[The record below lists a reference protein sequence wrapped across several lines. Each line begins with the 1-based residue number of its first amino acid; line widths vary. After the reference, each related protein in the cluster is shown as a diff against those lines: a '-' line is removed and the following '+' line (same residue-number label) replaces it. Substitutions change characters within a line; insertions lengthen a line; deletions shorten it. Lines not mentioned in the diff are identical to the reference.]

1 MAEINTNFDE
11 AMDHYVKG
19 RPGNP
24 NSNQHLHKAA
34 ALFDKVTA
42 LCDKALRND
51 PGNSQI
57 ESRQADASRY
67 AYHSRKMSTLSLF

>member
-1 MAEINTNFDE
+1 MTEINKVFDE
-11 AMDHYVKG
+11 GMDHYVKG

-24 NSNQHLHKAA
+24 YSNMHLRKAA
-34 ALFDKVTA
+34 KLFDKVVA
-42 LCDKALRND
+42 LCDKAIKND

-67 AYHSRKMSTLSLF
+67 AYHSRKMTTL